1 MQSGPVRTV
10 GRTSTSVTIGWILIL
25 LSGLSVVV
33 YGLAFMAQNLFG
45 LAELGLDLADI
56 GLTPQQVNALP
67 PRLVAYITHVQLALG
82 GFIAA
87 VGVATVFFAFG
98 IREREKS
105 SWWGAV
111 AISVTWVLLTTS
123 PHFILGFTDFS
134 HLWVVYGYI
143 VAFAIGAYLSRPG
156 AR

>member
-1 MQSGPVRTV
+1 M
-10 GRTSTSVTIGWILIL
+10 I
-25 LSGLSVVV
+25 V
-33 YGLAFMAQNLFG
+33 YGLSFMVQNLFS

-56 GLTPQQVNALP
+56 GLTSQQVGALP
-67 PRLVAYITHVQLALG
+67 ARLVAYIIHAQLALG

-87 VGVATVFFAFG
+87 AGVATIFFAFG

-111 AISVTWVLLTTS
+111 AASATWVFLTTP
-123 PHFILGFTDFS
+123 PHFILGFAKLS

-143 VAFAIGAYLSRPG
+143 VVFAIGAYLSRPG